1 MPLYAMNVIC
11 IMHTTNTI
19 NLHMYI
25 YIVVYKA
32 KSHFQFAVSECMISE
47 IPHLIFRGRYQ
58 LL

>member
-11 IMHTTNTI
+11 IMYTINTI

-32 KSHFQFAVSECMISE
+32 KSHFKFAVSECISE
-47 IPHLIFRGRYQ
+47 ILHLIFRERFQ